1 MVSVEKAI
9 KCSRKCCNEVFH
21 IYENYEPGGLNDYG
35 YIAVRCEKC
44 KAITRI
50 RMKNPSLYGIFNN
63 FEIIEAWEDGESNKY
78 ENAPLGESALILNA
92 EPAEGVLVEFKPSL
106 YPLFW
111 NESIGSL
118 EKVAYNQFNSCSHLI
133 DEELNTLKNVFLKSM
148 TGFTDI
154 ERCVVIQEYE
164 QQGILYRAVWGK
176 ELKYEN
182 TMNSHFFHLLF
193 HSDNQKIIDGIY
205 SRNVLMHYLFRCL
218 MKWKLL
224 ANQVIVVTPF
234 IGFDFAFSK
243 DEDKQEL
250 IGLWELLN
258 SHLDM
263 DKSLFITRVT
273 SYNSLKKF
281 QKKFDVPADLLAEW
295 DLMNNLQCL
304 FHDHKTRIKTKTQFH
319 AKLYAGVFDDHVE
332 LLSGSYNVQTGKILE
347 QMHLR
352 KVTKGLFKHNY
363 LDRLVDGFAFGQSY
377 NPRTFV
383 INISKDGKVKSD
395 VKDLSDCLDL
405 FNKKIERD
413 GFV

>member
-1 MVSVEKAI
+1 
-9 KCSRKCCNEVFH
+9 
-21 IYENYEPGGLNDYG
+21 
-35 YIAVRCEKC
+35 
-44 KAITRI
+44 
-50 RMKNPSLYGIFNN
+50 MKNPSRYGIFNN
-63 FEIIEAWEDGESNKY
+63 FEIIDAWEDGENSIY
-78 ENAPLGESALILNA
+78 ENAPLGETARIFNN
-92 EPAEGVLVEFKPSL
+92 EPAKGMPVKFKPSY

-111 NESIGSL
+111 NASIGSL
-118 EKVAYNQFNSCSHLI
+118 ERVAYNQFKKNSYLI
-133 DEELNTLKNVFLKSM
+133 DNELNALKNVFLKSM
-148 TGFTDI
+148 IGYTDI

-164 QQGILYRAVWGK
+164 QQGDIYRAVWGK

-182 TMNSHFFHLLF
+182 TMNSDYFHLLF
-193 HSDNQKIIDGIY
+193 HSDNQMIIDGVY
-205 SRNVLMHYLFRCL
+205 SRNALMHYLFRCL

-258 SHLDM
+258 CHLNM
-263 DKSLFITRVT
+263 DKSVFITRVT
-273 SYNSLKKF
+273 SYSSLKKF
-281 QKKFDVPADLLAEW
+281 QKKFDVPADVLAEW
-295 DLMNNLQCL
+295 DLMNNLQRL
-304 FHDHKTRIKTKTQFH
+304 FHDPKTRIKTKTQFH

-352 KVTKGLFKHNY
+352 NVTKDLFKHNY
-363 LDRLVDGFAFGQSY
+363 LSRLVDGFAYGQSY

-395 VKDLSDCLDL
+395 VKDLSDCWDL
-405 FNKKIERD
+405 FN
-413 GFV
+413 